1 MLFSIEEIQSGKIK
15 IPETDQKLLW
25 DFWKKY
31 SDNGMVVLRA
41 DCSKAG
47 ELTSQIQQI
56 ISK

>member
-1 MLFSIEEIQSGKIK
+1 MRKIK